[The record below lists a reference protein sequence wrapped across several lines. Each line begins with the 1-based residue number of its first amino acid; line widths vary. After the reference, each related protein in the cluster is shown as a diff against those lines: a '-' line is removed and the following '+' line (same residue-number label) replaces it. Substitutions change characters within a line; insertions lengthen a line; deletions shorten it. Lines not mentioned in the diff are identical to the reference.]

1 MSRSVYQIED
11 QEYQRNMKSESRKV
25 SQITLLSLLLGLV
38 LLLIFLGLGPLS
50 ERLGSAPTWF
60 IFYWVIVFV
69 LAFLLPA
76 FAIHSLALAHHLHRK
91 RLRELDKELAVAAE
105 DVRTLIN
112 SQKTNSSDSKNL

>member
-1 MSRSVYQIED
+1 M
-11 QEYQRNMKSESRKV
+11 QEPQYQRGMKSESRKI

-50 ERLGSAPTWF
+50 ERLGSAPIWF
-60 IFYWVIVFV
+60 ILYWTVVFI
-69 LAFLLPA
+69 LAFLLPV

-105 DVRTLIN
+105 DVRALLN